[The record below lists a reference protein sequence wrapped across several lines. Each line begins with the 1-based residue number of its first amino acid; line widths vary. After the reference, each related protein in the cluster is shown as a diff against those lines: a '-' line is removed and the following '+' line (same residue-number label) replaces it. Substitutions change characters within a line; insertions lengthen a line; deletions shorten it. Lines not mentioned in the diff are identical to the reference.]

1 MANNFANG
9 TSLTTLDCGFLVTSA
24 SILSNGNYEVCAQAT
39 AQFAVQSWQV
49 WDGFAPPAIATSN
62 LPNPCWQ
69 FSSANFGP
77 TFTLRHVVYNTQGD
91 SLVCFRTIFI
101 FPDTLCE
108 KDIVTANVKNCKLET
123 TITIDVSG
131 ISTPYVITFGDGSL
145 AQQTSATEI
154 THTYSQPGTYDVC
167 LTYTVG
173 EIGIVTCCYPIQVV
187 APPACTCPADAI
199 SVLSVE
205 PCTWVASLLFDLE
218 SAYFPISVDFGD
230 STSGVVNGPNVSH
243 DYPDPGNYYVC
254 YAYVPFPGDTVQ
266 CCEWVNIPGCCLNP
280 YFEINA
286 ISPSPSC
293 VNPLYR
299 ISDAECQSSIVE
311 ATHIWVFSDS
321 TVFIGTNP
329 PDHLFTNF
337 IDFTGEVC
345 VTHIIICCEDTAS
358 YTACAPH
365 PQGAF
370 IGTPNQQLFFTDIL
384 PFTGQTVR
392 QFIVQNAN
400 APWPLFIDGTLVANV
415 TAAFGVGTWNM
426 GFDSEVLIPG
436 PFNTTAFIGLTLNGT
451 VIQSAVR
458 LTGNGGCCRW
468 RGLHSEGRTR
478 ITLGGASLMDADYA
492 IRYPTTLGVVSG
504 GLFPQILSTGS
515 FFINNFYR
523 IKSERQFVN
532 FANSFSGNT
541 MNGAQENP
549 HVCGCQSANAFDF
562 ANVNPQLTVNIAGGA
577 ENEVFNYEK
586 AFNFNNSRLRVR
598 NFEIHTLKDYDP
610 VPLPFNNAPGDA
622 AIGIDFLWSN
632 SPNSSLNIDQ
642 IGFTNFQTD
651 QSKAR
656 SVAVRDNITGGKH
669 TLTASTSNQSI
680 FIGDVAAGYELIV
693 GSQAKISGTI
703 KGNTINTNG
712 GTQFGFGINGAINSA
727 DNVLNLNSNMMN
739 ISTGSSSSLNGG
751 IVLASPAEMDQD
763 YNILDNTIDVLL
775 NNNGVGIGITN
786 ARGFSARR
794 NKLLNPA
801 GITGINLREGGA
813 GRVDCNDVRDKTRGI
828 NANSSFEVE
837 YSSNNLRWNKRDL
850 IFTGDGN
857 AVNGSLIRWN
867 TFRSSDFESILYN
880 PGVQTGPQL
889 HNQYNKWH
897 ERNGNEAV
905 HSSTSSIIV
914 AACRFAFPFGA
925 PPNTVMHPS
934 SNPAALF
941 VQNTPGVLIDSIPD
955 TNFCTSANDAVA
967 AMSPLD
973 PDPAG
978 TWASIV
984 QDPAYWSGLTPAEQA
999 MMRQEI
1005 YGLLLAQPNWV
1016 SSNATLSGF
1025 KSAQDASFIG
1035 QSESL
1040 RRAWQQLMNSIAT
1053 HQASQ
1058 ASTRADLAALS
1069 DQMEGWLAAIMAD
1082 PNLEANLQPQIDAA
1096 QLQSDMLAAQLELA
1110 DNQFYPTVQATVS
1123 QLLMQNAAVDES
1135 TTHTWS
1141 EKRYNQIALNHLAG
1155 TAPDAAAIADLRT
1168 IAQTC
1173 LNVGGRAVMG
1183 ARGLCETWLKEYYDE
1198 DNCNG
1203 LGGRSAEGAAAPG
1216 AANSL
1221 MLRIVP
1227 NPADDEVRVSLNLPN
1242 DGSSVKVQ
1250 FLTLSGQEVHTVT
1263 LSLKN
1268 GELAV
1273 PVKGWHDGVYV
1284 ARAIRGKETFSQ
1296 TFIVQHR

>member
-1 MANNFANG
+1 
-9 TSLTTLDCGFLVTSA
+9 
-24 SILSNGNYEVCAQAT
+24 
-39 AQFAVQSWQV
+39 
-49 WDGFAPPAIATSN
+49 
-62 LPNPCWQ
+62 
-69 FSSANFGP
+69 
-77 TFTLRHVVYNTQGD
+77 VVYNTKGD
-91 SLVCFRTIFI
+91 SLVCTRTIFI
-101 FPDTLCE
+101 FPDTLCQ
-108 KDIVTANVKNCKLET
+108 KDILTANVKNCKLET
-123 TITIDVSG
+123 TISIDVSG

-154 THTYSQPGTYDVC
+154 THTYSQPGNYDIC
-167 LTYTVG
+167 LTYSVG

-205 PCTWVASLLFDLE
+205 PCTWVGQLSFALPTE
-218 SAYFPISVDFGD
+218 YFPITVDYGD
-230 STSGVVNGPNVSH
+230 GTAPEVVTGPSASH
-243 DYPDPGNYYVC
+243 DFPDPGNYNVC
-254 YAYVPFPGDTVQ
+254 YAYVPFPGDTIR

-337 IDFTGEVC
+337 IDFTGDVC

-515 FFINNFYR
+515 FFINNFYG

-586 AFNFNNSRLRVR
+586 AFNFNNSRLRVM

-763 YNILDNTIDVLL
+763 YNILDNTIDVSM
-775 NNNGVGIGITN
+775 NNNGVGIGITH
-786 ARGFSARR
+786 ARGFSVRR
-794 NKLLNPA
+794 NKLKNAASIPGIQLN
-801 GITGINLREGGA
+801 EGG
-813 GRVDCNDVRDKTRGI
+813 GGQVDCNDVRFKLKGI
-828 NANSSFEVE
+828 DVKHADNVRYADN
-837 YSSNNLRWNKRDL
+837 YLRSNTNDL
-850 IFTGDGN
+850 LFTGD
-857 AVNGSLIRWN
+857 AMSVDGSLIKWN
-867 TFRSSDFESILYN
+867 NFRNSDLESVKYSASA
-880 PGVQTGPQL
+880 VTGPQT
-889 HNQYNKWH
+889 HNQYNQWEVPSGLTEVKH
-897 ERNGNEAV
+897 GTGA
-905 HSSTSSIIV
+905 STL
-914 AACRFAFPFGA
+914 AAFNSRFAHPFGA
-925 PPNTVMHPS
+925 PSNTIMRPLSEPTLMFAQNGPNVPIDSVPDAGFCTAVNDVVMAS
-934 SNPAALF
+934 SNL
-941 VQNTPGVLIDSIPD
+941 V
-955 TNFCTSANDAVA
+955 
-967 AMSPLD
+967 
-973 PDPAG
+973 DPAG

-984 QDPAYWSGLTPAEQA
+984 QDASYWNGLTPAEQA
-999 MMRQEI
+999 MMRQEV
-1005 YGLLLAQPNWV
+1005 YGLLLAQPSWT
-1016 SSNATLSGF
+1016 SGNATLSGF
-1025 KSAQDASFIG
+1025 KTAQDANFIG
-1035 QSESL
+1035 QSEML
-1040 RRAWQQLMNSIAT
+1040 RRAWRQLVGSISA
-1053 HQASQ
+1053 HQAAQ
-1058 ASTRADLAALS
+1058 ASTRATLASLS
-1069 DQMEGWLAAIMAD
+1069 DQIQGWVDAMVAA
-1082 PNLEANLQPQIDAA
+1082 PNLEATLQPQFAAAMQQSNTLLA
-1096 QLQSDMLAAQLELA
+1096 QLQQED
-1110 DNQFYPTVQATVS
+1110 DIFYPTVQATVA
-1123 QLLMQNAAVDES
+1123 QLLTQNAALDES
-1135 TTHTWS
+1135 SLHTWC

-1155 TAPDAAAIADLRT
+1155 TAPVASAIADLRT
-1168 IAQTC
+1168 IAKTC
-1173 LNVGGRAVMG
+1173 MKSGGRAVLG
-1183 ARGLCETWLKEYYDE
+1183 ARGLCEAWLKEFYDE
-1198 DNCNG
+1198 ENCQENLQQG
-1203 LGGRSAEGAAAPG
+1203 IGDREATPTAA
-1216 AANSL
+1216 SSQL
-1221 MLRIVP
+1221 LRIVP
-1227 NPADDEVRVSLNLPN
+1227 NPADEVLRIYLKMPMAE
-1242 DGSSVKVQ
+1242 GETAMVQ
-1250 FLTLSGQEVHTVT
+1250 FLNLSGQVVHTA
-1263 LSLKN
+1263 SMAADN
-1268 GELAV
+1268 GELSV
-1273 PVKGWHDGVYV
+1273 PVHGWSEGIYV
-1284 ARAIRGKETFSQ
+1284 ARVTRGNETLNQ
-1296 TFIVQHR
+1296 TFVVQHR